1 MTADTCSPH
10 PAAPT
15 YAEILA
21 RFAVGIADGTLVI
34 PSETEASA
42 AERLLD
48 NIGCMLIGATIP
60 PAKVIARLATTS
72 GRGPCHVIGEMETTS
87 ATGAALANGTLAQAF
102 EMNDLGVYVHPGA
115 CVIPAALAAMD
126 QKGRPVS
133 GAALLA
139 AIVAGY
145 EVTVR
150 VSECVGPA
158 AELDVGW
165 HTPPFHGAIG
175 AAVAASMILGSDA
188 TTIAQAIAIAA
199 DIAGGGLMLARLG
212 TDVKRLHC
220 GRGAEAGVL
229 SALLAREGLVAR
241 LDVLENADWGY
252 CRTMTAS
259 LDKFDL
265 SVIDRDLG
273 RRFIAFPRTA
283 IKYYPVGAEV
293 LGVVDN
299 VNRLKREHA
308 FAADAIAEIIV
319 GTPRFFVRAEAH
331 EVPTHI
337 SQIHFNVEYGAAMAL
352 RHDIRP
358 VHEMPEVVDL
368 WKAGYQDPRVVALA
382 RRVRHVV
389 DEALE
394 RMNPYA
400 VDSRVEIRLND
411 GRNLVSET
419 AYVRKAASA
428 GTMQF
433 APMARESI
441 VAKFRALSRHHL
453 SVDGQQAVI
462 DAVLG
467 IATLGDARR
476 LWSLIDTGPRG

>member
-1 MTADTCSPH
+1 MTATASTL
-10 PAAPT
+10 PASTT

-21 RFAVGIADGTLVI
+21 GFAAGVAEGSIAI
-34 PSETEASA
+34 PPETAASA

-48 NIGCMLIGATIP
+48 NIGCMLVGVTIP
-60 PAKVIARLATTS
+60 PAKVISRLATVS
-72 GRGPCHVIGEMETTS
+72 GRGPCRVMGETATTS

-126 QKGRPVS
+126 QRGTPVS

-139 AIVAGY
+139 AIIAGY
-145 EVTVR
+145 EITVR

-175 AAVAASMILGSDA
+175 AAVAASMILGSNA
-188 TTIAQAIAIAA
+188 ATIAQAIAIAA

-273 RRFIAFPRTA
+273 KNFIAFPRTA

-293 LGVVDN
+293 LGVIDN
-299 VNRLKREHA
+299 VNRLKREHGLV
-308 FAADAIAEIIV
+308 ADAIADVLV
-319 GTPRFFVRAEAH
+319 GTPRFFLRAEAH

-352 RHDIRP
+352 LHDIRP
-358 VHEMPEVVDL
+358 VHEMPEVIDL
-368 WKAGYQDPRVVALA
+368 WKTGYKDPRVVALA

-400 VDSRVEIRLND
+400 VDSRVEIRLKN
-411 GRNLVSET
+411 GTSLVSET

-441 VAKFRALSRHHL
+441 VAKFRALSRDHL
-453 SVDGQQAVI
+453 SAEAQQAVVA
-462 DAVLG
+462 AVLG
-467 IATLGDARR
+467 LATLADARR
-476 LWSLIDTGPRG
+476 LWPLVGAGPEA